1 MGTKNQLAVS
11 GLVVLIV
18 AAVALA
24 AAFAFSGDD
33 IEDTPAAVTSASPEA
48 PAATPKE
55 VAIESSGVDEITDD
69 SNDIAPPALQPA
81 EEPVEALQDAPL
93 VEPDPDYLR
102 NLQRAGIR
110 PIGWTTDFSL
120 HSVDFREI
128 SSGGVPRDGIPPLD
142 DPQFTTPA
150 LANDWLADREPVI
163 ALEIN
168 GEAKA
173 YPLQILIWHEI
184 ANDVVGG
191 VPVTVTFCP
200 LCNSALVFE
209 RTLDSVIHDFGVS
222 GNLRNSD
229 LIMWDRQTETWWQQF
244 TGEAIVGELTGKQ
257 LKIVS
262 SVIVSWET
270 FRDAYP
276 TAPVLSR
283 DTGYDRSYGVNPYV
297 GYDTVDN
304 PPFLFKGKTD
314 GRLQP
319 KERVVALTVDGE
331 DVAFPFAVLQEERVV
346 GYGSGEHEVVVFFES
361 GTTSALNARSISGS
375 DDVGASGVFRTV
387 VDGDRLTFRADADQ
401 FIDNETGS
409 IWSILGLAIDGPLA
423 GKQLEPVVHANHPW
437 FAWGAFK
444 PDTKIYQ
451 GDGPS
456 T

>member
-1 MGTKNQLAVS
+1 MGTKNQPAKL
-11 GLVVLIV
+11 GLVVVIV

-24 AAFAFSGDD
+24 AAFAFNGDD
-33 IEDTPAAVTSASPEA
+33 IEDPPAAAVTGGSPQA
-48 PAATPKE
+48 PQETPKE
-55 VAIESSGVDEITDD
+55 VAIESSD
-69 SNDIAPPALQPA
+69 DIAAPALQPA
-81 EEPVEALQDAPL
+81 GEPAAASQDAPL

-120 HSVDFREI
+120 HSVDFTEI

-142 DPQFTTPA
+142 EPQFTTPA
-150 LANDWLADREPVI
+150 LANDWLDDREPVI

-209 RTLDSVIHDFGVS
+209 RTLDGVIHDFGVS

-244 TGEAIVGELTGKQ
+244 TGEGIVGELTGKQ
-257 LKIVS
+257 LKVVS

-283 DTGYDRSYGVNPYV
+283 DTGYDRSYGLNPYV

-304 PPFLFKGKTD
+304 PPFLFRGKTD

-331 DVAFPFAVLQEERVV
+331 DVAFPFEILQEERVV

-361 GTTSALNARSISGS
+361 GTTSALNARSIRGS

-387 VDGDRLTFRADADQ
+387 VDGDRLTFRADGDL
-401 FIDNETGS
+401 FMDNETGS
-409 IWSILGLAIDGPLA
+409 TWSILGLAVDGPLT
-423 GKQLEPVVHANHPW
+423 GKQLEPVVHANHFW

-444 PDTKIYQ
+444 PDTKIYE
-451 GDGPS
+451 GDSPS